1 MPAKQAGR
9 AGGPVRSGAR
19 RRTQPARARDLSFLA
34 GRLREVGYTPE
45 GLRRLLHITFP
56 DDVGLLNRA
65 PALERLGDERSATAT
80 AIRLFFLEDT
90 ETYRD
95 VVTVLSC
102 RCCDDLV
109 ATGLLQRR
117 GDAVRA
123 RVRIDPVGCQYFIS
137 DRRFHRAERRA
148 LRLPAG
154 DPVYPP
160 SSDSLILRDAIP
172 AFPARHVLDL
182 CAGSGVQGLQLAGDA
197 ERVVA
202 VDINPRAVAV
212 ARLNA
217 RLNRAGNFEACVG
230 DLYAPLRR
238 EQFDLVIANPPFVAS
253 PYTRAPSYHP
263 GGLRG
268 DRILRRVLAGLARHL
283 RAGGL
288 ACAISHL
295 ALRAGEDASVAARRW
310 FRHFPGRALVLV
322 LETGTAI
329 DLAAAQSLFALDRGL
344 AAYAAEVRRWVR
356 YLRQHHVSTVVL
368 LLIVAQR
375 SGRPGLEVTAAPQR
389 MLPIP
394 LSPPPAQQIAAWLG
408 STPRPDM

>member
-1 MPAKQAGR
+1 M
-9 AGGPVRSGAR
+9 
-19 RRTQPARARDLSFLA
+19 
-34 GRLREVGYTPE
+34 
-45 GLRRLLHITFP
+45 
-56 DDVGLLNRA
+56 
-65 PALERLGDERSATAT
+65 
-80 AIRLFFLEDT
+80 
-90 ETYRD
+90 
-95 VVTVLSC
+95 
-102 RCCDDLV
+102 
-109 ATGLLQRR
+109 
-117 GDAVRA
+117 
-123 RVRIDPVGCQYFIS
+123 
-137 DRRFHRAERRA
+137 
-148 LRLPAG
+148 
-154 DPVYPP
+154 
-160 SSDSLILRDAIP
+160 
-172 AFPARHVLDL
+172 
-182 CAGSGVQGLQLAGDA
+182 
-197 ERVVA
+197 
-202 VDINPRAVAV
+202 
-212 ARLNA
+212 
-217 RLNRAGNFEACVG
+217 
-230 DLYAPLRR
+230 
-238 EQFDLVIANPPFVAS
+238 
-253 PYTRAPSYHP
+253 
-263 GGLRG
+263 
-268 DRILRRVLAGLARHL
+268 RRVLAGLARHL